1 MTYLNQAFEVHS
13 LEQAKS
19 VVLSPDSAQ
28 PNKFE
33 IETNFLIDAVEQLT
47 NIDSHS
53 RVLDYGCGM
62 GRISRELIKRFQCCV
77 IGLDISS
84 TMLYHARQYLIDCD
98 RCKFTPTQNYTE
110 PNSIDLVLA
119 VLCLQHVQYPQQE
132 IANIARVLRPNGQ
145 LILVNSRN
153 RFVPLGVDRDNF
165 VVWYDD
171 GFDVHNEIEL
181 HLEKIKSIPYID
193 HNYDVVVY
201 QKSQSR

>member
-47 NIDSHS
+47 NIDNHS

-98 RCKFTPTQNYTE
+98 RHKFTPTQNYTE

>member
-62 GRISRELIKRFQCCV
+62 GRISRELIKRYQCCV

-84 TMLYHARQYLIDCD
+84 TMLYHARQYLQDCD
-98 RCKFTPTQNYTE
+98 RHKFTPTQHYTE
-110 PNSIDLVLA
+110 PNSVDLVLA

-132 IANIARVLRPNGQ
+132 IANIVRVLRPHGQ

-171 GFDVHNEIEL
+171 GFDVHSEIEL
-181 HLEKIKSIPYID
+181 HLQKVKSIPYID

-201 QKSQSR
+201 EKNQ